1 MSINFQLR
9 QVYDFD
15 VYPSSLIGNNFK
27 GVTILAIMDRQ
38 TANKEVDVQALHIQ
52 IFPLLPANS
61 APNDPDGYDYVKIKT
76 QSGETTILGMPWIKA
91 DTVRLVESRTIMV
104 KIGGVASAD
113 IIRVRDALAQ
123 NGFSNV
129 EISIV

>member
-52 IFPLLPANS
+52 IYPLLPANS
-61 APNDPDGYDYVKIKT
+61 VPNNPDGYDYVKIKT
-76 QSGETTILGMPWIKA
+76 QSGETTVLGLPWIKE
-91 DTVRLVESRTIMV
+91 DTVKLVESRTIQV
-104 KIGGVASAD
+104 KIGGVSAAD
-113 IIRVRDALAQ
+113 VPRVRDCLAQ
-123 NGFSNV
+123 NGFSIV
-129 EISIV
+129 DISVV